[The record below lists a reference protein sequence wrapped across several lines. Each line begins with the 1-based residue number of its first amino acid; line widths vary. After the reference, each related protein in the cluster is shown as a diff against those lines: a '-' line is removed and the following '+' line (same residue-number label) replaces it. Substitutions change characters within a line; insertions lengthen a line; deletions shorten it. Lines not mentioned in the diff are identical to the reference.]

1 MALQEETEPEV
12 TLFGA
17 LEIAN
22 SELRYLSNA
31 MIVERLVA
39 SGVSRLS
46 ADRIVA
52 VQRGHDEPGRARRHA
67 QSHRA
72 L

>member
-1 MALQEETEPEV
+1 MARNEEPGV
-12 TLFGA
+12 TLFGS

-39 SGVSRLS
+39 SGVSQLS
-46 ADRIVA
+46 ADRIVT
-52 VQRGHDEPGRARRHA
+52 VQRGLDEPGRARRHA
-67 QSHRA
+67 HGHRGH
-72 L
+72 

>member
-1 MALQEETEPEV
+1 MAVQEETESEV

-17 LEIAN
+17 LEIKN

-52 VQRGHDEPGRARRHA
+52 VQRGDDEPGRARRHGK
-67 QSHRA
+67 SHTA